1 MRYIFKT
8 PNHGDT
14 KVKKKFLF
22 FPVIID
28 EELRWLETATIKYKF
43 DFINEKWYPIEFI
56 DEKDGDII
64 GGK

>member
-1 MRYIFKT
+1 MRSRFKT
-8 PNHGDT
+8 PTHGDT

-22 FPVIID
+22 FPVLID
-28 EELRWLETATIKYKF
+28 EELKWLETATIKYKF
-43 DFINEKWYPIEFI
+43 DFINEKWYTIEFI

>member
-14 KVKKKFLF
+14 KVKKEFLF
-22 FPVIID
+22 FPVIIG

-43 DFINEKWYPIEFI
+43 DFIYEKWYPIEFV
-56 DEKDGDII
+56 DEDKGDNN
-64 GGK
+64 G

>member
-14 KVKKKFLF
+14 KVKKEFLF

-43 DFINEKWYPIEFI
+43 NYINEKWYPVEFI
-56 DEKDGDII
+56 NEGDD
-64 GGK
+64 K

>member
-14 KVKKKFLF
+14 KVKKKFLL

-28 EELRWLETATIKYKF
+28 KELRWLETATIKYEF
-43 DFINEKWYPIEFI
+43 NFIYEKWYPIEFI
-56 DEKDGDII
+56 NEGDD
-64 GGK
+64 K